1 MSPSLLI
8 CVWACVTFDLTYLP
22 LPTQTN
28 SHIKQLEEELRG
40 LDQSVKSLH
49 ASDEKVCML
58 VAINILCLYVGC
70 YVATY
75 VFVGDVGCSD
85 NWETVACLLDLDFE
99 YLSESEQVN

>member
-1 MSPSLLI
+1 M
-8 CVWACVTFDLTYLP
+8 TFDLTYLP

-49 ASDEKVCML
+49 ASDEKVYML
-58 VAINILCLYVGC
+58 VAKFCVYVGC

-75 VFVGDVGCSD
+75 VFVGDCGMFRQLEDCRFLAGSG
-85 NWETVACLLDLDFE
+85 F
-99 YLSESEQVN
+99 